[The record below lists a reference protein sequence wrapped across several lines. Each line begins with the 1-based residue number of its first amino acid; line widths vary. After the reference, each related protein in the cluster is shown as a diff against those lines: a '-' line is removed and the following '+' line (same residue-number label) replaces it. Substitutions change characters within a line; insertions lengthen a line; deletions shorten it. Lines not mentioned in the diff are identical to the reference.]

1 MRNPRPIWKDGSTT
15 WVALR
20 DMKNSYPVQLAEYA
34 TQRRIAGEP
43 AFAWW
48 IHHKLNEMN
57 RTISKLKAKYWVR
70 TQQFGVQVTKSV
82 EEAKRFDDENGK
94 TPRWDAIYKEM
105 KTFDQHLKSGRY
117 QKMTGHMIFD
127 ESEVSAS

>member
-1 MRNPRPIWKDGSTT
+1 VKVP
-15 WVALR
+15 
-20 DMKNSYPVQLAEYA
+20 
-34 TQRRIAGEP
+34 
-43 AFAWW
+43 
-48 IHHKLNEMN
+48 
-57 RTISKLKAKYWVR
+57 
-70 TQQFGVQVTKSV
+70 KSV